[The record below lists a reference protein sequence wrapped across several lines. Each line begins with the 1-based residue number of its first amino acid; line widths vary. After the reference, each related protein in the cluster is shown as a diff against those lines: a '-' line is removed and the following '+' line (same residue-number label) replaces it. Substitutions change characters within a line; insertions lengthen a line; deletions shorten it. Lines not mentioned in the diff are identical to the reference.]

1 MSKIR
6 IFLLISLLHIAGR
19 IVLFAQGEIDTQRKI
34 FYNNERTFSFS
45 LNSNGFTGNFQY
57 AKRVDGFNKRLY
69 SVDFSLYKDAKE
81 IRSSYSPKY
90 VYGKLNHVYALR
102 GGIGNQR
109 ELFGKRD
116 KGGISIRFFYLGG
129 FSIGL
134 IKPIYYD
141 ILYTSTNQIKEE
153 KFEYGKHFYSDI
165 IGTSPYFRGLD
176 EIRVSPGAFA
186 KSGVSFEYS
195 AKEKKVRALE
205 AGLCFDAYLLEVPI
219 MAIDK
224 NRHFFFAIF
233 LTYRFGKVVGRYA
246 DMISEED
253 DM

>member
-1 MSKIR
+1 MNSIR
-6 IFLLISLLHIAGR
+6 YFLLVGFLLLAGSTG
-19 IVLFAQGEIDTQRKI
+19 LLAQGEIDTQRKI

-45 LNSNGFTGNFQY
+45 LNSNGFSANFQY
-57 AKRVDGFNKRLY
+57 AKRIDGFNKRLY
-69 SVDFSLYKDAKE
+69 SADFSLYKDLKE
-81 IRSSYSPKY
+81 ERITYTSKY

-116 KGGISIRFFYLGG
+116 KGGIAIRFFYLGG

-141 ILYTSTNQIKEE
+141 ILYSNTNQIKEE
-153 KFEYGKHFYSDI
+153 KFVYGKHFFGDI
-165 IGTSPYFRGLD
+165 MGTSPYFRGLN
-176 EIRVSPGAFA
+176 EISVSPGAFV

-219 MAIDK
+219 MAVDK

-233 LTYRFGKVVGRYA
+233 LTYRFGKIVGRYA
-246 DMISEED
+246 DMIPED
-253 DM
+253 EGI